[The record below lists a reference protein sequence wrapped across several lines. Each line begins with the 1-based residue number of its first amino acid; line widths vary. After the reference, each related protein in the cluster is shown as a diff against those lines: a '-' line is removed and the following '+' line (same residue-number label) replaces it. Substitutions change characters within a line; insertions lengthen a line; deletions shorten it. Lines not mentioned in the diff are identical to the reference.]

1 VLLVGSVL
9 RYALWVACE
18 PPLFAGNLVP
28 AVLRQLGVLWVSDE
42 ISAVIESQ
50 EELPA
55 GVRK

>member
-1 VLLVGSVL
+1 MGSVL